1 MDKFEKVKAVG
12 KRFHEKAQTECVCYE
27 DQNGRDWYD
36 VREGWKGA
44 VIAVWPDSALP
55 NCVGAFFT
63 DAMSFVPMEGHTLYE
78 VDPAIVPHKDD
89 VMKLLGYY
97 TFDGKEFSEVKQE
110 APAPRTKEDILA
122 DLIKLQEE
130 LKAL

>member
-1 MDKFEKVKAVG
+1 MDKYVDVKGLGVRVHEEAGFPCLCFEDNK
-12 KRFHEKAQTECVCYE
+12 
-27 DQNGRDWYD
+27 GRDWYL
-36 VREGWKGA
+36 VRKDWKGA
-44 VIAVWPDSALP
+44 VLAVWPDDD
-55 NCVGAFFT
+55 NTVG
-63 DAMSFVPMEGHTLYE
+63 SFCENPMDYIPVPGQTLYE

-97 TFDGKEFSEVKQE
+97 TFDGKEFTESGLG
-110 APAPRTKEDILA
+110 APVERTKEDILA